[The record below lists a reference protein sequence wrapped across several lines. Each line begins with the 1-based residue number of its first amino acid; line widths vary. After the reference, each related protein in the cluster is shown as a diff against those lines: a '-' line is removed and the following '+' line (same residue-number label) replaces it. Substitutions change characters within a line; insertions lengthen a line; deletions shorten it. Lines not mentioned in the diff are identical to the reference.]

1 VSETSS
7 SPTKGL
13 AAVLNKGNRLLV
25 VCSLTMVAG
34 ILASLGAGWFEG
46 S

>member
-1 VSETSS
+1 ML
-7 SPTKGL
+7 K
-13 AAVLNKGNRLLV
+13 KGNRLFL

-34 ILASLGAGWFEG
+34 LLASLGAGWFEG

>member
-1 VSETSS
+1 MF
-7 SPTKGL
+7 
-13 AAVLNKGNRLLV
+13 NKGNRLFI
-25 VCSLTMVAG
+25 VCSLTMLAG

>member
-1 VSETSS
+1 MLS
-7 SPTKGL
+7 
-13 AAVLNKGNRLLV
+13 KGNRLFV

-34 ILASLGAGWFEG
+34 VLASLGAGWFEG